1 MDELWSV
8 KHSNSPISNSHLL
21 GFLYPIS
28 RLISY
33 SVFEKE
39 QKIRGLY
46 MMGLEDG
53 IFHLSWFI
61 AYDLQFAV
69 SFAIITVCT
78 MDNLFKYLRVPVP
91 STQLSDQDFLSHLID
106 LNAQVF
112 DNDLPS
118 HLPDLTAQ
126 AIGQF
131 LPS

>member
-1 MDELWSV
+1 MCVL
-8 KHSNSPISNSHLL
+8 HLL

-61 AYDLQFAV
+61 AYDLQFAI

-78 MDNLFKYLRVPVP
+78 MDNLFKSSDKIVVFIHFFGLSAIMPSPVFPFPIAFRYLCVPVP

-106 LNAQVF
+106 LNAQVV
-112 DNDLPS
+112 D
-118 HLPDLTAQ
+118 
-126 AIGQF
+126 
-131 LPS
+131 